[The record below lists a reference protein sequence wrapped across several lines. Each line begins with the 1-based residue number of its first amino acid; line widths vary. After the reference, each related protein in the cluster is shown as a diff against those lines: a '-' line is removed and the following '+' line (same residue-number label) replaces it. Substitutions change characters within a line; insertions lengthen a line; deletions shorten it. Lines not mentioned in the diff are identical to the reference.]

1 MTHYEDRVVTAFTYC
16 SVFWALLGMTAG
28 VYVAAELVWP
38 TIDGGWPALSFGR
51 LRTAH
56 TTLVLF
62 GFGVSALIGTAFYS
76 VQRTSHVR
84 LFAPRLAWAVFYAW
98 QATIVLG
105 AVSILAGWNAGKEY
119 AELEWP
125 FDLAI
130 TAAWVGFA
138 VVFFGTIAKRKVE
151 AIYIS
156 NWFYGALIIV
166 VAMLH
171 IVNSL
176 ALPVTI
182 GKSYSLFAGAQDAV
196 VQWWYGHNAVG
207 FLLTG
212 GFLGMLYYFLPKQ
225 AEQPIWSY
233 RLSILAFWAFV
244 YTYIW
249 AGPHHLHY
257 HAIPEWLQSLGMV
270 MSLIL
275 LAPSW
280 ATLVNG
286 IMTVSGA
293 AKKLKTDPALKFIVL
308 ALAFY
313 GLATFEGPMLAIKSV
328 NVFSHFTEW
337 TIGHV
342 HSGALGWNALITFG
356 TFYFMV
362 PRMAGAPLYS
372 ARLANIHFWLALAG
386 TMLYVLAMWGAGV
399 SQGVLWL
406 SLDELGEVRF
416 SFNDVM
422 AAMKPYY
429 LLRFFAGLL
438 FLAGAVLMA
447 WNLAKTFAGRR
458 TVTGRAACC
467 RGGRS
472 GCMSWLS
479 LHHRLERNAG
489 LLIFG
494 ILLVSAIGGMVQL
507 LPIVTEDAHGHG
519 PAGGSCRIARS
530 SSRDATS
537 TSASPAAPAT
547 RSRSGRC
554 SLRSSDTARIHAPES
569 SPTTGHSCGARS
581 APVPTCIASAA
592 DTAMPGIACTCSTRV
607 GCAAIDHAGL
617 SMAGKAS
624 GGPRSAASR
633 RACARWRSSDIHIGR
648 RDRRRAIA
656 ASKARPNWMR

>member
-1 MTHYEDRVVTAFTYC
+1 MHYEDRVVTAFTFA
-16 SVFWALLGMTAG
+16 SVTWVLLGMAAG

-38 TIDGGWPALSFGR
+38 TIDLGMAGLSFGR
-51 LRTAH
+51 LRTLH

-62 GFGVSALIGTAFYS
+62 GFGVSALIGTAFYT
-76 VQRTSHVR
+76 VQRTSHVP
-84 LFAPRLAWAVFYAW
+84 LFAPKLAWAIFWAW
-98 QATIVLG
+98 QSAILLG
-105 AVSILAGWNAGKEY
+105 GISILAGWNAGKEY

-125 FDLAI
+125 FDIAI
-130 TAAWVGFA
+130 ALAWVAFA
-138 VVFFGTIAKRKVE
+138 VVFFGTIARRRVE

-176 ALPVTI
+176 ELPVTL
-182 GKSYSLFAGAQDAV
+182 GKSYSLFAGAQDAI

-233 RLSILAFWAFV
+233 RLSIVAFWAFV

-257 HAIPEWLQSLGMV
+257 HAIPAWLQSLGMA

-280 ATLVNG
+280 ATMVNG

-293 AKKLKTDPALKFIVL
+293 AQKLRTDPALKFIVL

-313 GLATFEGPMLAIKSV
+313 GLATFEGPMLAIRSV

-356 TFYFMV
+356 TFYFLV
-362 PRMAGAPLYS
+362 PRLAGAPLYS
-372 ARLANIHFWLALAG
+372 VQLANRHFWLALAG
-386 TMLYVLAMWGAGV
+386 VMLYVLSMWGAGV

-406 SLDELGEVRF
+406 SLDNLGEVRF

-422 AAMKPYY
+422 AAMRPYY
-429 LLRFFAGLL
+429 ILRLVAGVL
-438 FLAGAVLMA
+438 FLWGAVLMF
-447 WNLAKTFAGRR
+447 WNLTQTFAKRS
-458 TVTGRAACC
+458 TVTVA
-467 RGGRS
+467 
-472 GCMSWLS
+472 
-479 LHHRLERNAG
+479 
-489 LLIFG
+489 
-494 ILLVSAIGGMVQL
+494 V
-507 LPIVTEDAHGHG
+507 
-519 PAGGSCRIARS
+519 PAG
-530 SSRDATS
+530 AT
-537 TSASPAAPAT
+537 A
-547 RSRSGRC
+547 
-554 SLRSSDTARIHAPES
+554 
-569 SPTTGHSCGARS
+569 
-581 APVPTCIASAA
+581 
-592 DTAMPGIACTCSTRV
+592 
-607 GCAAIDHAGL
+607 
-617 SMAGKAS
+617 
-624 GGPRSAASR
+624 
-633 RACARWRSSDIHIGR
+633 
-648 RDRRRAIA
+648 
-656 ASKARPNWMR
+656 

>member
-1 MTHYEDRVVTAFTYC
+1 VKHYEDRVVTAFMYF
-16 SVFWALLGMTAG
+16 SVLWALLGMAAG

-38 TIDGGWPALSFGR
+38 TIDGGWPALTFGR

-62 GFGVSALIGTAFYS
+62 GFGVSALIATAFYS

-84 LFAPRLAWAVFYAW
+84 LFAPGLAWAIFYAW

-130 TAAWVGFA
+130 AAAWVSFA

-176 ALPVTI
+176 ELPVTL
-182 GKSYSLFAGAQDAV
+182 GKSYSVFAGAQDAV

-233 RLSILAFWAFV
+233 RLSIIAFWAFV

-280 ATLVNG
+280 ATMVNG

-356 TFYFMV
+356 TYYFMV
-362 PRMAGAPLYS
+362 PRMAGAPLHS
-372 ARLANIHFWLALAG
+372 VRLANIHFWLALAG

-406 SLDELGEVRF
+406 SLDDLGEVRF

-422 AAMKPYY
+422 VAMKPYY

-447 WNLAKTFAGRR
+447 WNLARTFAGKR
-458 TVTGRAACC
+458 TVVVA
-467 RGGRS
+467 
-472 GCMSWLS
+472 
-479 LHHRLERNAG
+479 
-489 LLIFG
+489 
-494 ILLVSAIGGMVQL
+494 
-507 LPIVTEDAHGHG
+507 P
-519 PAGGSCRIARS
+519 
-530 SSRDATS
+530 
-537 TSASPAAPAT
+537 PAT
-547 RSRSGRC
+547 VRAGA
-554 SLRSSDTARIHAPES
+554 TA
-569 SPTTGHSCGARS
+569 
-581 APVPTCIASAA
+581 
-592 DTAMPGIACTCSTRV
+592 
-607 GCAAIDHAGL
+607 
-617 SMAGKAS
+617 
-624 GGPRSAASR
+624 
-633 RACARWRSSDIHIGR
+633 
-648 RDRRRAIA
+648 
-656 ASKARPNWMR
+656 